1 MWVMAARAISL
12 TTIVISIIA
21 LRAAVTARI
30 VTASDRMLP

>member
-1 MWVMAARAISL
+1 MAARAISL

-21 LRAAVTARI
+21 LRAAVTARRI